1 MSTAELFQRHAGNPI
16 LTAADWPY
24 PVNAVFNPAATTMNG
39 ETVLL
44 ARVEDRRGISHLTVA
59 RSANGLDGWSIE
71 PEPLLAPDDET
82 ASEQWGFED
91 PRIVRVDELDRWV
104 ITCTAYGPAGP
115 AVFLATTE
123 QFETVERYG
132 IVRQPEDKNAALLPH
147 RIDGRWL
154 LLHRPKT
161 QYGGARGEILL
172 SRSDDLVSWSTPE
185 QVLQPRAG
193 AWWDSLRIGIGPP
206 PLRTEHGWLL
216 LYHGVKETVAG
227 ETYRVGLACSTS
239 TSRRAFCDVSPHWIL
254 APVAPTSEPA
264 MSRTS
269 SFPAGSFTI
278 PAATRSASTTAP
290 PTARSASQ
298 PRDSRIFSRPCS
310 AHRASPQTADPAE
323 KPVRQKLLASRATR
337 VGGFRP

>member
-1 MSTAELFQRHAGNPI
+1 MSARELFKRHAGNPI

-24 PVNAVFNPAATTMNG
+24 PVNAVFNPAAAAANG

-59 RSANGLDGWSIE
+59 RSVNGLDGWSVE
-71 PEPLLAPDDET
+71 PEPLLAPDGET
-82 ASEQWGFED
+82 SEQWGFED
-91 PRIVRVDELDRWV
+91 ARVVWVDELDRWV

-123 QFETVERYG
+123 HFDTVERFG
-132 IVRQPEDKNAALLPH
+132 IVRQPEDKNAALLPV
-147 RIDGRWL
+147 RVGGRWI

-172 SRSDDLVSWSTPE
+172 SRSDDLVSWSAPE

-216 LYHGVKETVAG
+216 LYHGVKDTVG
-227 ETYRVGLACSTS
+227 GDIYRVGLALLDLNEPTHVL
-239 TSRRAFCDVSPHWIL
+239 RRLPNWIFAPL
-254 APVAPTSEPA
+254 APYERTGDVPNVVFPCGLVHDPGSDEVRLYYGAADSSICVATARLHDLLEA
-264 MSRTS
+264 VL
-269 SFPAGSFTI
+269 
-278 PAATRSASTTAP
+278 TAP
-290 PTARSASQ
+290 
-298 PRDSRIFSRPCS
+298 
-310 AHRASPQTADPAE
+310 RADEES
-323 KPVRQKLLASRATR
+323 
-337 VGGFRP
+337 

>member
-1 MSTAELFQRHAGNPI
+1 MSARELFQRHAGNPI

-24 PVNAVFNPAATTMNG
+24 PVNAVFNPAAAAANG

-59 RSANGLDGWSIE
+59 RSVNGLDGWSVE
-71 PEPLLAPDDET
+71 PEPLLAPDGET
-82 ASEQWGFED
+82 SEQWGFED
-91 PRIVRVDELDRWV
+91 ARVVWVDELDRWV

-123 QFETVERYG
+123 HFDTVERYG
-132 IVRQPEDKNAALLPH
+132 IVRQPEDKNAALLPV
-147 RIDGRWL
+147 RVGGRWI

-172 SRSDDLVSWSTPE
+172 SRSDDLVSWSAPE

-216 LYHGVKETVAG
+216 LYHGVKDTVG
-227 ETYRVGLACSTS
+227 GDIYRVGLALLDLNEPTHVL
-239 TSRRAFCDVSPHWIL
+239 RRLPNWIFAPL
-254 APVAPTSEPA
+254 APYERTGDVPNVVFPCGLVHDPGSDEVRLYYGAADSSICVATARLHDLLEA
-264 MSRTS
+264 VL
-269 SFPAGSFTI
+269 
-278 PAATRSASTTAP
+278 TAP
-290 PTARSASQ
+290 
-298 PRDSRIFSRPCS
+298 
-310 AHRASPQTADPAE
+310 RAGEES
-323 KPVRQKLLASRATR
+323 
-337 VGGFRP
+337 

>member
-1 MSTAELFQRHAGNPI
+1 MSARELFERHPGNPI

-24 PVNAVFNPAATTMNG
+24 PVNAVFNPAAAAVNG

-59 RSANGLDGWSIE
+59 RSANGFDGWAIE
-71 PEPLLAPDDET
+71 REPLLSPDDET
-82 ASEQWGFED
+82 SEQWGFED
-91 PRIVRVDELDRWV
+91 PRLVRVDELGRWV

-123 QFETVERYG
+123 DFDTVERYG

-147 RIDGRWL
+147 RVDGRWV

-172 SRSDDLVSWSTPE
+172 SRSEDLVSWSAPE

-216 LYHGVKETVAG
+216 LYHGVKHTVAG
-227 ETYRVGLACSTS
+227 EIYRVGLALLDLNEPTRVL
-239 TSRRAFCDVSPHWIL
+239 RRLPSWIL
-254 APVAPTSEPA
+254 APDATYERTGDVPNVVFPCGLVHDSGSDEVRLYYGAADSSICVA
-264 MSRTS
+264 
-269 SFPAGSFTI
+269 
-278 PAATRSASTTAP
+278 
-290 PTARSASQ
+290 TARLHDLLDAALAA
-298 PRDSRIFSRPCS
+298 PRDGEES
-310 AHRASPQTADPAE
+310 
-323 KPVRQKLLASRATR
+323 
-337 VGGFRP
+337 

>member
-1 MSTAELFQRHAGNPI
+1 MSARELFLRHAGNPI

-24 PVNAVFNPAATTMNG
+24 PVNAVFNPAAAAANG

-59 RSANGLDGWSIE
+59 RSENGLDGWSIQ
-71 PEPLLAPDDET
+71 PEPLLAPNDET
-82 ASEQWGFED
+82 SEQWGFED
-91 PRIVRVDELDRWV
+91 PRVVWVDELGRWV

-123 QFETVERYG
+123 HFDTVERYG
-132 IVRQPEDKNAALLPH
+132 IVRQPEDKNAALLPL
-147 RIDGRWL
+147 RVAGRWI

-172 SRSDDLVSWSTPE
+172 SRSDDLVSWSAPE

-216 LYHGVKETVAG
+216 LYHGVKDTVG
-227 ETYRVGLACSTS
+227 GDIYRVGLALLDLNEPTRVL
-239 TSRRAFCDVSPHWIL
+239 RRSPNWIFAPL
-254 APVAPTSEPA
+254 APYE
-264 MSRTS
+264 RTGDVPNVVFPCGLVHDSGSDEVRLYYGAADS
-269 SFPAGSFTI
+269 SI
-278 PAATRSASTTAP
+278 CLATARLPDLLDAVLAAP
-290 PTARSASQ
+290 PEA
-298 PRDSRIFSRPCS
+298 
-310 AHRASPQTADPAE
+310 
-323 KPVRQKLLASRATR
+323 
-337 VGGFRP
+337 